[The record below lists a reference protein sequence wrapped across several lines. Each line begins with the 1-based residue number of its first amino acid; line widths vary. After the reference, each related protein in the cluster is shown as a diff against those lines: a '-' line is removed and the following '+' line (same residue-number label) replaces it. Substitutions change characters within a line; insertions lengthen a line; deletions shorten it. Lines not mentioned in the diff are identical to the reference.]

1 MSVDS
6 PASGKGNLSGMTLDL
21 NSLNALKAKA
31 TKDPNAAVKGAA
43 KQLETLFMQELM
55 KTMRASTLNS
65 GMLDNSGTQ
74 MGTEMLDTEFA
85 GRMSGLPHG
94 LSAAIERQLSRQIGG
109 KSSQGDATQ
118 GTKSSVGSTDGLAA
132 RMSLSLSRS
141 SATASTASPSSSSSP
156 VQAATAAA
164 PGAAITSTAAFSRLT
179 LNALQSASRMPNDL
193 PGDLA
198 GDAFGLGALTGPAPG
213 ALNILQSLG
222 DLSGGLATASST
234 SGDAAMPQAAL
245 APASAANA
253 AASSASTT
261 TNARL
266 RPAESFVRQHQAA
279 AQAVEAETG
288 IPAANL
294 IGQAA
299 HESGWGKHEI
309 KNKDGTLS
317 HNLFGIKAGADWKG
331 KVAEVT
337 TTEYIGGVAR
347 RVTAKFRSYDSYE
360 ESFRDHAKLLTSSP
374 RYSNVVAQASTAQSY
389 ARSLQKAGYA
399 TDPAYAD
406 KLTKVINTTL
416 RLQRT
421 VT

>member
-1 MSVDS
+1 MSIDS
-6 PASGKGNLSGMTLDL
+6 PASGNGNLSGMTLDL

-55 KTMRASTLNS
+55 KTMRASTLSS

-85 GRMSGLPHG
+85 GRMSGQPHG
-94 LSAAIERQLSRQIGG
+94 LSAAIERQLSRQVGG
-109 KSSQGDATQ
+109 PSAGNPNNPGKGAASAP
-118 GTKSSVGSTDGLAA
+118 DGLAG
-132 RMSLSLSRS
+132 RLSMTLSMP
-141 SATASTASPSSSSSP
+141 AASTAPS
-156 VQAATAAA
+156 AATA
-164 PGAAITSTAAFSRLT
+164 TSTADFSRLT
-179 LNALQSASRMPNDL
+179 MNALQSVSQMPGS
-193 PGDLA
+193 PGE
-198 GDAFGLGALTGPAPG
+198 DALGLGTLSGTAPG
-213 ALNILQSLG
+213 ALNLLQSMNELTTRASARLG
-222 DLSGGLATASST
+222 SAGNEAQPE
-234 SGDAAMPQAAL
+234 AAF

-253 AASSASTT
+253 AASTASTS

-266 RPAESFVRQHQAA
+266 RPAEAFVRQHQAA
-279 AQAVEAETG
+279 AHAIEAETG

-309 KNKDGTLS
+309 KNKDGSLS

-347 RVTAKFRSYDSYE
+347 RVTARFRSYDSYE
-360 ESFRDHAKLLTSSP
+360 EAFRDHAKLLTNSP
-374 RYSNVVAQASTAQSY
+374 RYSNVVAQASTAQGY
-389 ARSLQKAGYA
+389 AKSLQKAGYA
-399 TDPAYAD
+399 TDPGYAD
-406 KLTKVINTTL
+406 KLTRVINTAL